1 MKISLVVPLFNEENT
16 LGVFYHAIRQ
26 EPALRA
32 HTVDIVFIND
42 GSTDRTAE
50 FAHAIALADR
60 HVVLI
65 NFSRNFGKEAALFAG
80 LEYAQGDAVIPID
93 VDLQDPVE
101 VIPHLLAEWQKGAD
115 VVLAKR
121 RDRASDSYL
130 KRHSASMF
138 YQLLNRI
145 AYTHIEENVG
155 DFRLMDRKVVNVIK
169 ALPEQQLFMKGV
181 LSWAGFTVAIVE
193 YDRAPRTA
201 GQSKFN
207 AWKLWN
213 LALDGIT
220 SFSTLPLRLWSYI
233 GGCISL
239 FALVYAAYLMVD
251 KVLFGN
257 AVPGYPS
264 LMTAILF
271 LGGVQLIGVGIL
283 GEYVG
288 RIYMETKHRPRYV
301 IASKVEMNLDRENS
315 LRRVEREEHSV

>member
-1 MKISLVVPLFNEENT
+1 M
-16 LGVFYHAIRQ
+16 
-26 EPALRA
+26 
-32 HTVDIVFIND
+32 
-42 GSTDRTAE
+42 
-50 FAHAIALADR
+50 
-60 HVVLI
+60 VLI
-65 NFSRNFGKEAALFAG
+65 NLSRNFGKEAALFAG
-80 LEYAQGDAVIPID
+80 LEHARGDAVIPMD

-101 VIPHLLAEWQKGAD
+101 VIPQLLAEWQKGAD

-121 RDRASDSYL
+121 RDRSTDGYL
-130 KRHSASMF
+130 KRHSASLF
-138 YQLLNRI
+138 YHLLNHI
-145 AYTHIEENVG
+145 AYPHIEENVG
-155 DFRLMDRKVVNVIK
+155 DFRLMDRKVVDVIK

-181 LSWAGFTVAIVE
+181 LSWAGFDVAIVE
-193 YDRAPRTA
+193 YNRAPRVI

-239 FALVYAAYLMVD
+239 LALVYAGYLVLD

-271 LGGVQLIGVGIL
+271 LGGVQLIGIGIL

-288 RIYMETKHRPRYV
+288 RIYMEAKHRPRYV
-301 IASKVEMNLDRENS
+301 VKDVIRSRATEEGMRHVE
-315 LRRVEREEHSV
+315 

>member
-1 MKISLVVPLFNEENT
+1 MRISLVVPLYNEEQAVD
-16 LGVFYHAIRQ
+16 GFYRAARQ
-26 EPALRA
+26 EPLLRN
-32 HTVDIVFIND
+32 HTVEIVFIND
-42 GSTDRTAE
+42 GSTDGTAE
-50 FAHAIALADR
+50 QVHALAMIDSD
-60 HVVLI
+60 VMLI

-80 LEYAQGDAVIPID
+80 LEYATGDAVIPMD
-93 VDLQDPVE
+93 VDLQDPIE
-101 VIPHLLAEWQKGAD
+101 VIPQLLDQWQNGAD

-121 RDRASDSYL
+121 RNRASDGYL
-130 KRHSASMF
+130 KRHSASLF
-138 YQLLNRI
+138 YHLLNRI

-155 DFRLMDRKVVNVIK
+155 DFRLMDRKVVDVIK

-181 LSWAGFTVAIVE
+181 LSWAGFTVVIVE
-193 YDRAPRTA
+193 YDRAPRAT

-239 FALVYAAYLMVD
+239 VALVYAGFLIVD

-257 AVPGYPS
+257 DVPGYPS

-271 LGGVQLIGVGIL
+271 LGGVQLIGIGIL

-288 RIYMETKHRPRYV
+288 RIYMEAKHRPRYV
-301 IASKVEMNLDRENS
+301 VKDVIQYDRPARASGSGR
-315 LRRVEREEHSV
+315 

>member
-1 MKISLVVPLFNEENT
+1 MRVSLVVPVYNEEQAV
-16 LGVFYHAIRQ
+16 GVFYRSVRQ
-26 EPALRA
+26 EASLHEQA
-32 HTVDIVFIND
+32 VEIVFIND
-42 GSTDRTAE
+42 GSSDCTAE
-50 FAHAIALADR
+50 YAQALALADSR
-60 HVVLI
+60 VVLI

-80 LEYAQGDAVIPID
+80 LEYATGDVVIPMD

-101 VIPHLLAEWQKGAD
+101 VIPRLLAEWQKGAD

-121 RDRASDSYL
+121 RDRTSDGYF
-130 KRHSASMF
+130 KRRSASLF
-138 YQLLNRI
+138 YHLLNRI
-145 AYTHIEENVG
+145 SYTHIEENVG
-155 DFRLMDRKVVNVIK
+155 DFRLMDRKVVDVIK

-181 LSWAGFTVAIVE
+181 LSWAGFNVAIVE
-193 YDRAPRTA
+193 YDRAPRA
-201 GQSKFN
+201 VGQSKFN

-233 GGCISL
+233 GGGISL
-239 FALVYAAYLMVD
+239 LALVYAGYLVVD

-271 LGGVQLIGVGIL
+271 LGGVQLIGIGIL

-288 RIYMETKHRPRYV
+288 RIYMEAKHRPRYV
-301 IASKVEMNLDRENS
+301 VKEVVNAKKGRAHD
-315 LRRVEREEHSV
+315 

>member
-1 MKISLVVPLFNEENT
+1 
-16 LGVFYHAIRQ
+16 
-26 EPALRA
+26 
-32 HTVDIVFIND
+32 VFIND
-42 GSTDRTAE
+42 GSTDRTGELARM
-50 FAHAIALADR
+50 IALADSD
-60 HVVLI
+60 VMLI
-65 NFSRNFGKEAALFAG
+65 NFSRNFGKEPALFAG
-80 LEYAQGDAVIPID
+80 LEYAMGDAVVPLD
-93 VDLQDPVE
+93 VDLQDPVS
-101 VIPHLLAEWQKGAD
+101 VIPSLIHEWRKGAD

-121 RDRASDSYL
+121 RDRSSDGFL
-130 KRHSASMF
+130 KRQSASLF
-138 YQLLNRI
+138 YRLLNRI

-155 DFRLMDRKVVNVIK
+155 DFRLMDRKVVDVIK

-181 LSWAGFTVAIVE
+181 LSWAGFKVAIVE

-239 FALVYAAYLMVD
+239 AALGYAGGLIVD

-271 LGGVQLIGVGIL
+271 LGGVQLIGIGIL

-288 RIYMETKHRPRYV
+288 RIYMEAKHRPRYV
-301 IASKVEMNLDRENS
+301 VKEVVNGNNTVSDIGGQHDVG
-315 LRRVEREEHSV
+315 

>member
-1 MKISLVVPLFNEENT
+1 MRVSLVVPVYNEEQAV
-16 LGVFYHAIRQ
+16 GVFYRSVRQ
-26 EPALRA
+26 EASLHEHA
-32 HTVDIVFIND
+32 VEIVFIND
-42 GSTDRTAE
+42 GSSDRTAE
-50 FAHAIALADR
+50 YAQALALADS

-65 NFSRNFGKEAALFAG
+65 NLSRNFGKEAALFAG
-80 LEYAQGDAVIPID
+80 LEYATGDAVIPMD

-101 VIPHLLAEWQKGAD
+101 VIAQLLAEWQKGAD

-121 RDRASDSYL
+121 RDRSSDGYF
-130 KRHSASMF
+130 KRRSASLF
-138 YQLLNRI
+138 YHLLNRI
-145 AYTHIEENVG
+145 SYTHIEENVG
-155 DFRLMDRKVVNVIK
+155 DFRLMDRKVVDVIK

-181 LSWAGFTVAIVE
+181 LSWAGFNVAIVE
-193 YDRAPRTA
+193 YDRAPRA
-201 GQSKFN
+201 VGQSKFN

-233 GGCISL
+233 GGGISL
-239 FALVYAAYLMVD
+239 LALVYAGYLVVD

-271 LGGVQLIGVGIL
+271 LGGVQLIGIGIL

-288 RIYMETKHRPRYV
+288 RIYMEAKHRPRYV
-301 IASKVEMNLDRENS
+301 IKEIVASNQPGGASNEK
-315 LRRVEREEHSV
+315 EHA

>member
-1 MKISLVVPLFNEENT
+1 MRVSLVVPVYNEEQAV
-16 LGVFYHAIRQ
+16 GVFYRSVRQ
-26 EPALRA
+26 EASLHEHA
-32 HTVDIVFIND
+32 VEIVFIND
-42 GSTDRTAE
+42 GSSDRTAE
-50 FAHAIALADR
+50 YAQALALTDS

-65 NFSRNFGKEAALFAG
+65 NLSRNFGKEAALFAG
-80 LEYAQGDAVIPID
+80 LEYATGDAVIPMD

-101 VIPHLLAEWQKGAD
+101 VIPQLLAEWQKGAD

-121 RDRASDSYL
+121 RDRSSDGYF
-130 KRHSASMF
+130 KRRSASLF
-138 YQLLNRI
+138 YHLLNRI
-145 AYTHIEENVG
+145 SYTHIEENVG
-155 DFRLMDRKVVNVIK
+155 DFRLMDRKVVDVIK

-181 LSWAGFTVAIVE
+181 LSWAGFNVAIVE
-193 YDRAPRTA
+193 YDRAPRA
-201 GQSKFN
+201 VGQSKFN

-233 GGCISL
+233 GGGISL
-239 FALVYAAYLMVD
+239 LALVYAGYLVVD

-271 LGGVQLIGVGIL
+271 LGGVQLIGIGIL

-288 RIYMETKHRPRYV
+288 RIYMEAKHRPRYV
-301 IASKVEMNLDRENS
+301 IKEIVASNQPGGASNEK
-315 LRRVEREEHSV
+315 EHA

>member
-1 MKISLVVPLFNEENT
+1 MRLSLVVPLFNEEQAVQ
-16 LGVFYHAIRQ
+16 LFYRTVRQ
-26 EPALRA
+26 QPALA
-32 HTVDIVFIND
+32 AYTVEILLIND

-50 FAHAIALADR
+50 YAKALALSDR
-60 HVVLI
+60 DVVLI

-80 LEYAQGDAVIPID
+80 LEYASGDAVIPMD
-93 VDLQDPVE
+93 VDLQDPIE
-101 VIPHLLAEWQKGAD
+101 VVPQLLAEWQKGAD

-121 RDRASDSYL
+121 RNRASDGYL

-138 YQLLNRI
+138 YHLLNRI

-155 DFRLMDRKVVNVIK
+155 DFRLLDRKVVDVIK

-193 YDRAPRTA
+193 YDRAPRA
-201 GQSKFN
+201 VGQSKFN

-213 LALDGIT
+213 LAMDGIT

-239 FALVYAAYLMVD
+239 LALVYAGWLVLD
-251 KVLFGN
+251 KWLFGN
-257 AVPGYPS
+257 PVPGYPS

-271 LGGVQLIGVGIL
+271 LGGVQLIGIGIL

-288 RIYMETKHRPRYV
+288 RIYMEAKHRPKYV
-301 IASKVEMNLDRENS
+301 IASQFGVIEQPENT
-315 LRRVEREEHSV
+315 VQGGKHV

>member
-1 MKISLVVPLFNEENT
+1 MKLSLVVPLFNEEQAVK
-16 LGVFYHAIRQ
+16 VFYQAVRQ
-26 EPALRA
+26 EPALRDY
-32 HTVDIVFIND
+32 TVEIVFIND

-50 FAHAIALADR
+50 NTRAIALVD
-60 HVVLI
+60 HDVVLI
-65 NFSRNFGKEAALFAG
+65 NLSRNFGKEAALFAG
-80 LEYAQGDAVIPID
+80 LEHARGDAVIPMD

-101 VIPHLLAEWQKGAD
+101 VIPQLLAEWQKGAD

-121 RDRASDSYL
+121 RDRSTDGYL
-130 KRHSASMF
+130 KRHSASLF
-138 YQLLNRI
+138 YHLLNHI
-145 AYTHIEENVG
+145 AYPHIEENVG
-155 DFRLMDRKVVNVIK
+155 DFRLMDRKVVDVIK

-181 LSWAGFTVAIVE
+181 LSWAGFDVAIVE
-193 YDRAPRTA
+193 YNRAPRVI

-239 FALVYAAYLMVD
+239 LALVYAGYLVLD

-271 LGGVQLIGVGIL
+271 LGAIGL
-283 GEYVG
+283 LC
-288 RIYMETKHRPRYV
+288 MP
-301 IASKVEMNLDRENS
+301 
-315 LRRVEREEHSV
+315 

>member
-1 MKISLVVPLFNEENT
+1 MRVSLVVPVYNEEQA
-16 LGVFYHAIRQ
+16 LGVFYRSVRQ
-26 EPALRA
+26 EASL
-32 HTVDIVFIND
+32 HEQTLEIVFIND
-42 GSTDRTAE
+42 GSSDRTAE
-50 FAHAIALADR
+50 HARAIALADSG
-60 HVVLI
+60 VVLI

-80 LEYAQGDAVIPID
+80 LEYATGDAVIPMD

-121 RDRASDSYL
+121 RDRSSDGYF
-130 KRHSASMF
+130 KRRSASLF
-138 YQLLNRI
+138 YHLLNRI
-145 AYTHIEENVG
+145 SYTHIEENVG
-155 DFRLMDRKVVNVIK
+155 DFRLMDRKVVDVIK

-181 LSWAGFTVAIVE
+181 LSWAGFNVAIVE
-193 YDRAPRTA
+193 YDRAPRVV

-213 LALDGIT
+213 LALDGVT

-233 GGCISL
+233 GGGISL
-239 FALVYAAYLMVD
+239 LALVYAGYLVVD

-271 LGGVQLIGVGIL
+271 LGGVQLIGIGIL

-288 RIYMETKHRPRYV
+288 RIYMEAKHRPRYV
-301 IASKVEMNLDRENS
+301 IKEIVASNPPGGASNEK
-315 LRRVEREEHSV
+315 EHM

>member
-1 MKISLVVPLFNEENT
+1 MRVSLVVPVYNEEQA
-16 LGVFYHAIRQ
+16 LGVFYRSVRQ
-26 EPALRA
+26 EASL
-32 HTVDIVFIND
+32 HEQTLEIVFIND
-42 GSTDRTAE
+42 GSSDRTAE
-50 FAHAIALADR
+50 HARAIALADSG
-60 HVVLI
+60 VVLI

-80 LEYAQGDAVIPID
+80 LEYATGDAVIPMD

-121 RDRASDSYL
+121 RDRSSDGYL
-130 KRHSASMF
+130 KRRSASLF
-138 YQLLNRI
+138 YHLLNRI
-145 AYTHIEENVG
+145 SYTHIEENVG
-155 DFRLMDRKVVNVIK
+155 DFRLMDRKVVDVIK

-181 LSWAGFTVAIVE
+181 LSWAGLNVAIVE
-193 YDRAPRTA
+193 YDRAPRA
-201 GQSKFN
+201 VGQSKFN

-213 LALDGIT
+213 LALDGVT

-233 GGCISL
+233 GGGISL
-239 FALVYAAYLMVD
+239 LALVYAGYLVVD

-271 LGGVQLIGVGIL
+271 LGGVQLIGIGIL

-288 RIYMETKHRPRYV
+288 RIYMEAKHRPRYV
-301 IASKVEMNLDRENS
+301 VKDVLNSSGKCQFQRPDNESEMSK
-315 LRRVEREEHSV
+315 

>member
-1 MKISLVVPLFNEENT
+1 MRISLVVPLYNEEQAVD
-16 LGVFYHAIRQ
+16 GFYRAARQ
-26 EPALRA
+26 EPLLRN
-32 HTVDIVFIND
+32 HTVEIVFIND

-50 FAHAIALADR
+50 RVHALAMADR
-60 HVVLI
+60 DVMLI

-80 LEYAQGDAVIPID
+80 LEYATGDAVVPMD

-101 VIPHLLAEWQKGAD
+101 VVPRLLAEWQNGAD

-121 RDRASDSYL
+121 RNRASDGYL
-130 KRHSASMF
+130 KRHTASLF
-138 YQLLNRI
+138 YHLLNRI

-155 DFRLMDRKVVNVIK
+155 DFRLMDRKVVDVIK

-193 YDRAPRTA
+193 YDRAPRTM

-239 FALVYAAYLMVD
+239 VALVYAGFLIVD

-257 AVPGYPS
+257 DVPGYPS

-271 LGGVQLIGVGIL
+271 LGGVQLIGIGIL

-288 RIYMETKHRPRYV
+288 RIYMEAKHRPRYV
-301 IASKVEMNLDRENS
+301 VKEVIREPIKEGMHN
-315 LRRVEREEHSV
+315 VG

>member
-1 MKISLVVPLFNEENT
+1 MKVSLVVPLFNEEQS
-16 LGVFYHAIRQ
+16 VDAFYRAIGQ
-26 EPALRA
+26 EPLLSAC
-32 HTVDIVFIND
+32 TVEIVFIND
-42 GSTDRTAE
+42 GSSDRTDEHAQ
-50 FAHAIALADR
+50 AIALADNN
-60 HVVLI
+60 VMLI

-80 LEYAQGDAVIPID
+80 LEYATGDVVIPMD

-101 VIPHLLAEWQKGAD
+101 VIPRLIAEWQKGAD

-121 RDRASDSYL
+121 RNRASDGYL
-130 KRHSASMF
+130 KRHSASLF
-138 YQLLNRI
+138 YHLLNRI

-155 DFRLMDRKVVNVIK
+155 DFRLMDRKVVEVIK

-193 YDRAPRTA
+193 YDRAPRAA

-239 FALVYAAYLMVD
+239 MALVYAGFLVVD
-251 KVLFGN
+251 KVVFGN
-257 AVPGYPS
+257 DVPGYPS
-264 LMTAILF
+264 LMTAVLF
-271 LGGVQLIGVGIL
+271 LGGVQLIGIGIL

-288 RIYMETKHRPRYV
+288 RIYMEAKHRPRYV
-301 IASKVEMNLDRENS
+301 VKNVFKRIES
-315 LRRVEREEHSV
+315 

>member
-1 MKISLVVPLFNEENT
+1 MRVSLVVPVYNEEQAV
-16 LGVFYHAIRQ
+16 GVFYRSVRQ
-26 EPALRA
+26 EASLHEHA
-32 HTVDIVFIND
+32 VEIVFIND
-42 GSTDRTAE
+42 GSSDRTAE
-50 FAHAIALADR
+50 YAQALALADS

-80 LEYAQGDAVIPID
+80 LEYATGDAVIPMD

-101 VIPHLLAEWQKGAD
+101 VIAQLLAEWQKGAD

-121 RDRASDSYL
+121 RDRSSDGYF
-130 KRHSASMF
+130 KRRSASLF
-138 YQLLNRI
+138 YHLLNRI
-145 AYTHIEENVG
+145 SYTHIEENVG
-155 DFRLMDRKVVNVIK
+155 DFRLMDRKVVDVIK

-181 LSWAGFTVAIVE
+181 LSWAGFNVAIVE
-193 YDRAPRTA
+193 YDRAPRA
-201 GQSKFN
+201 VGQSKFN

-233 GGCISL
+233 GGGISL
-239 FALVYAAYLMVD
+239 LALVYAGYLVVD

-271 LGGVQLIGVGIL
+271 LGGVQLIGIGIL

-288 RIYMETKHRPRYV
+288 RIYMEAKHRPRYV
-301 IASKVEMNLDRENS
+301 IKEVVASNQPGGASNEE
-315 LRRVEREEHSV
+315 ERA